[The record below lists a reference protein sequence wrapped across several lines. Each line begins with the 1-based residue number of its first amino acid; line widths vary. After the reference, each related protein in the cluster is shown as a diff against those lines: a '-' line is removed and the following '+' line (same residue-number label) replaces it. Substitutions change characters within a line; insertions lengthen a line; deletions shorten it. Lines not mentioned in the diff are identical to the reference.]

1 MKLSLAFTKEGREAS
16 EARERARAE
25 ARLVAKNWRARA
37 RKHLKKKTGMK
48 ISGRS
53 ILIIPEIQ
61 RKRAEKLK
69 KKNDKRK

>member
-16 EARERARAE
+16 EARDKARAE

-37 RKHLKKKTGMK
+37 RKQHKKKTGMK

-53 ILIIPEIQ
+53 ILIIPDIH
-61 RKRAEKLK
+61 RKRAEKI
-69 KKNDKRK
+69 KNAKRK